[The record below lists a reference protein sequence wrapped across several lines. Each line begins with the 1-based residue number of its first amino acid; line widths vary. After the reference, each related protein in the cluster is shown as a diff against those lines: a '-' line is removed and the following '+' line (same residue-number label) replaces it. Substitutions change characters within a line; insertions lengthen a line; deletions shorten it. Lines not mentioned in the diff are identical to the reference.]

1 MADSLSGTAIG
12 QAAMRAADLKRRVV
26 CSRMVVAS
34 QKKTPASHAGK
45 AEKHTIGRA
54 VISQLIHN

>member
-34 QKKTPASHAGK
+34 QKTPASHAGK
-45 AEKHTIGRA
+45 AEEAHDRA
-54 VISQLIHN
+54 RRDFTADS

>member
-34 QKKTPASHAGK
+34 RKQTPASHAGK
-45 AEKHTIGRA
+45 AEEAHDRA
-54 VISQLIHN
+54 RRDFTADS